1 MQNSIQKIISIQNKF
16 ADWPAKLE
24 LSKDIKL
31 FNEVL
36 EALDAKPELVDA
48 A

>member
-1 MQNSIQKIISIQNKF
+1 MHSGILRIKPAQNKF
-16 ADWPAKLE
+16 VDWPVELQ

-36 EALDAKPELVDA
+36 DALNAKPELVGA

>member
-1 MQNSIQKIISIQNKF
+1 MQNGIQRIKPAQNNF
-16 ADWPAKLE
+16 VDWPVE
-24 LSKDIKL
+24 LQLSQDIKL

-36 EALDAKPELVDA
+36 AALDAKPQLVDA